1 METFLGFLKETVL
14 MILVV
19 LIAPTIAA
27 GFIEGYYL
35 FQKSFNVSSGT
46 VSCDGTSVYTGKLYR
61 VGQTLETKNL
71 QAPMFSVRIKG
82 ERNFFKTE
90 AFYFCKDYRIMK
102 K

>member
-1 METFLGFLKETVL
+1 METFLGFLRDTA
-14 MILVV
+14 V
-19 LIAPTIAA
+19 LILMALVGLGIV
-27 GFIEGYYL
+27 GGSFEGYYL

-61 VGQTLETKNL
+61 VEQTLETRNL
-71 QAPMFSVRIKG
+71 QAPMFSVRIRG